1 LVLLK
6 PLTNIVTMKIA
17 VLDIET
23 TGFITTFDAIVE
35 IGITVVDTKTGD
47 INKIYDKVILD
58 PLFDEKRH
66 KIAWVFGNSDLT
78 TTDVLNGI
86 PLEDTREELQK
97 IFDTYPITAH
107 NKSFDLRFLRSRN
120 FEIKDIK
127 CLMKSCR
134 ENKLVYTH
142 KGSPKSP
149 SVEEAYHVLFP
160 EEEYIEKHRGGDDS
174 LHEGKILLKLCEIKA
189 GKFKP
194 TPIKLTEEYEI
205 NKRRKKIIKSYN
217 YVKL

>member
-1 LVLLK
+1 
-6 PLTNIVTMKIA
+6 MKIA

-23 TGFITTFDAIVE
+23 TGFITTSDAIVE
-35 IGITVVDTKTGD
+35 IGITLVDTKTNE

-58 PLFDEKRH
+58 ESFDKRKH
-66 KIAWVFGNSDLT
+66 KSAWVFENSDLT
-78 TTDVLNGI
+78 IEDVINGV
-86 PLEDTREELQK
+86 PLEETRDELQT

-120 FEIKDIK
+120 FQINDIK

-174 LHEGKILLKLCEIKA
+174 LHEAKILLKLCEIKA

-194 TPIKLTEEYEI
+194 TPITLTEEYET
-205 NKRRKKIIKSYN
+205 NKRKKKNVKSYN
-217 YVKL
+217 YLKSLSQG